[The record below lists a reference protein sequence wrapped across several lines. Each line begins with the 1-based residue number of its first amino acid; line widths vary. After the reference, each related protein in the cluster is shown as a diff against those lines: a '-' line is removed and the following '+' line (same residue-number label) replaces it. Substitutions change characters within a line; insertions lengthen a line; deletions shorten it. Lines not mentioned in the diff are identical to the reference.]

1 MKFIY
6 DKIESFRIALYAIK
20 SHKSRAILTTLGI
33 IIGIAA
39 VTTTMTA
46 SNGLGN
52 NFKES
57 AAALGTDVFYVSR
70 MPWIIMGS
78 FNEYRNREKLSF
90 EQGEKLIKQLPRAK
104 AVIPSTNERL
114 NIKYLS
120 KSMEAVPVIGT
131 TEQQIKVI
139 DAFPEWGRFIIP
151 QDVQFKKYV
160 CVIGAEIKDEIFE
173 NMDPLNKDLKIGRYK
188 YRIIGIMEKRG
199 SAGFFGGPNFDRQI
213 FIPVT
218 TLMKAYGSHNRG
230 FQIAVKAPSQDEMEN
245 FRYKI
250 IGEMRKIRKLK
261 PGEKDNFSINSMST
275 LMKAYNTV
283 MGVIILIGIVI
294 TSISL
299 FVGAIGVM
307 NIMFV
312 AVTERTRE
320 IGIRKAIGATRKA
333 ILTQFLFESSAIC
346 LIGGTI
352 GLAISFGI
360 AQLINKLLMPAS
372 ISLPIAVIGL
382 FVSTLVGVASGFFP
396 ALRAAR
402 LNPID
407 ALHYE

>member
-1 MKFIY
+1 
-6 DKIESFRIALYAIK
+6 
-20 SHKSRAILTTLGI
+20 
-33 IIGIAA
+33 
-39 VTTTMTA
+39 MTA
-46 SNGLGN
+46 SNGLKN
-52 NFKES
+52 NFQES

-70 MPWIIMGS
+70 MPWIIMGD
-78 FNEYRNREKLSF
+78 FNQYRNRENLSF
-90 EQGEKLIKQLPRAK
+90 EQGEQLIKRLPRAK
-104 AVIPSTNERL
+104 AVIPSTTEQL
-114 NIKYLS
+114 NIKYRS
-120 KSMEAVPVIGT
+120 KIMEAVPVIGT

-139 DAFPEWGRFIIP
+139 DAFPEWGRFITP
-151 QDVQFKKYV
+151 QDVQFKKFV
-160 CVIGAEIKDEIFE
+160 CVIGAGIKEELFR
-173 NMDPLNKDLKIGRYK
+173 NTDPLHKDLKIGRYN

-218 TLMKAYGSHNRG
+218 TLMKAYGGHHRG
-230 FQIAVKAPSQDEMEN
+230 FQIAVKSPGQSEMAD

-250 IGEMRKIRKLK
+250 VGEMRKIRKLK
-261 PGEKDNFSINSMST
+261 PTETDNFSINSMDT
-275 LMKAYNTV
+275 LMQAYNTI
-283 MGVIILIGIVI
+283 MGVIILIGFVI

-299 FVGAIGVM
+299 FVGAVGVM

-333 ILTQFLFESSAIC
+333 ILSQFLFESAFIC
-346 LIGGTI
+346 LIGGII

-360 AQLINKLLMPAS
+360 AELIDAMLMPAALS
-372 ISLPIAVIGL
+372 IPIALIGI
-382 FVSTLVGVASGFFP
+382 LVATVVGIASGFFP